1 LTQSI
6 IFSILIAIGFVL
18 LTIAVIYIEEAKRN
32 IPVQYTKRVASSAQ
46 SAVLPLKVNSAGVI
60 PVIFASSFLMT
71 PQIILGYF
79 AQSQGSEGWY
89 KVLSSIFNL
98 QEPLGALLY
107 TVLIVVFTYF
117 YAFIQ
122 VNPETAAENLQKQGG
137 YIPSVRPGK
146 ATEDYISKL
155 LVRLSTVGAI
165 YLAFISILPI
175 ILSAVLDL
183 PGSVALGGTSLLIV
197 VGVALESVQELEG
210 LLSKRN
216 YQGFIQ

>member
-1 LTQSI
+1 
-6 IFSILIAIGFVL
+6 
-18 LTIAVIYIEEAKRN
+18 
-32 IPVQYTKRVASSAQ
+32 
-46 SAVLPLKVNSAGVI
+46 
-60 PVIFASSFLMT
+60 MT

-197 VGVALESVQELEG
+197 VGVALESVRELEG